1 MDKTKRGMRGV
12 ASLPEAARETRGSA
26 FYARACAEN

>member
-1 MDKTKRGMRGV
+1 MRGV

-26 FYARACAEN
+26 LYARACAEN